1 MGPLQVL
8 SRSSYWCSLMSTP
21 PLLLTH
27 SPKMWLGETFQYT
40 DHLRL
45 TNGHCHFYLISS
57 SLHQNLGTSVASFV
71 LGRLPSWTLSTRTR
85 GKKNHPW
92 KNPVPPGWF
101 VSSRAQ
107 SQRWPNSLA
116 SPSKYI
122 SCVPGDLG
130 FHVHFATGSLSLL
143 LTEAWWLV
151 FSVFLDCQFIP
162 SCKVILPL

>member
-8 SRSSYWCSLMSTP
+8 SRSSYWCSLSTP

-45 TNGHCHFYLISS
+45 TNRHPNPLHCHFYLISS

-71 LGRLPSWTLSTRTR
+71 LRRLPSWTLSTRTR

-92 KNPVPPGWF
+92 KIQCHQVGLWAVVPSHKDDQTLW
-101 VSSRAQ
+101 
-107 SQRWPNSLA
+107 
-116 SPSKYI
+116 
-122 SCVPGDLG
+122 
-130 FHVHFATGSLSLL
+130 LL
-143 LTEAWWLV
+143 LQNTFNVCPVILV
-151 FSVFLDCQFIP
+151 FMF
-162 SCKVILPL
+162 ILPLAVCLCFSLKPGDWFSVYF